1 MLIWMIPLQAQD
13 KHAEQGSLG
22 NGHAGGHSLQP
33 LIKRLQAQPGH
44 QTDAQT
50 SPPGQQEGINEL
62 WPLDCCKR
70 LYSKKFYLQAA

>member
-70 LYSKKFYLQAA
+70 LYFK